1 MRLTFRQLQIFLAVA
16 NSGSTTAAS
25 KLVALSQSAT
35 SAALN
40 ELENLLDCRLFDRV
54 GKRLILNDNGRLLL
68 PQAAQVVDAA
78 NTIEQQFLSPEM
90 AQGGGIRI
98 GASTTIGSY
107 LLPALVAAY
116 RQQYSALQVRVTI
129 ANTADIVAAVGN
141 YEVDVGLIEGP
152 CHAADMLVEPWLLDD
167 LLIVCAPHHP
177 ILEGRSAQEQAEKK
191 ITVKAL
197 REAEWLL
204 REPGSGTRE
213 AVEQALLPHLHHLHQ
228 NCEFG
233 NSEAIKH
240 ATAAGLGLSCLS
252 RAVVNDFLES
262 GRLVEM
268 RTTLPRLHR
277 HFYLIHS
284 RQKILSLRL
293 MQFLAFCRGWSG
305 ER

>member
-16 NSGSTTAAS
+16 HSGSTTAAAEV
-25 KLVALSQSAT
+25 VALSQSAT

-54 GKRLILNDNGRLLL
+54 GKRLMLNDNGRLLL

-78 NTIEQQFLSPEM
+78 NTIEQQFLAPGM
-90 AQGGGIRI
+90 AQGGGLRI
-98 GASTTIGSY
+98 GSSTTIGSY
-107 LLPALVAAY
+107 LLPALIASY

-129 ANTADIVAAVGN
+129 ANTADIVAAVAN

-152 CHAADMLVEPWLLDD
+152 CHASGIQVEPWLMDD
-167 LLIVCAPHHP
+167 LLIVCAPQHA
-177 ILEGRSAQEQAEKK
+177 ILDGSAVKGNAAADKK
-191 ITVKAL
+191 ISVKAL

-213 AVEQALLPHLHHLHQ
+213 AVEQTLLPHLHHLRQ
-228 NCEFG
+228 SCEFG

-240 ATAAGLGLSCLS
+240 ATAAGLGISCLS
-252 RAVVNDFLES
+252 RAVVADFLES

-268 RTTLPRLHR
+268 NTTLPKLHR

-284 RQKILSLRL
+284 REKILSLRL

-305 ER
+305 